1 MNYTWLSKKVL
12 VALAILLAVTM
23 GAGVWYLAEQAREDR
38 YRTFSDTLRTYFRS
52 ELNTRKS
59 QALSLAI
66 ALAENKALK
75 EALLDDDEDRGYE
88 ILSKALTRLREYTL
102 TKDVRSQVIT
112 TDLTIFA
119 RSWDNTYAG
128 MPLDIFRED
137 LKAITTL
144 KKPKVAIEP
153 GRLLSIK
160 ATVPVM
166 KGAKAIGYLEILQF
180 FNAITDDLRR
190 QGIELLVLMDDK
202 LLNNATLMRDNPTV
216 GHFVVSNKNYNANLL
231 EQVANLETGSSF
243 DRLMRRR
250 YLFDGKALYIAEEM
264 LAGNGEKIGF
274 FLMVIDRDDLR
285 RLMEGDRRISLFLDF
300 SRKDLYQIINRW
312 EDPTGGYRSIY
323 DRNLL
328 KLLNTYEGEDRLLVE
343 QEIHEV
349 LRTYTKEELI
359 DIILHQSRKRKVT
372 GRIE

>member
-1 MNYTWLSKKVL
+1 MNYTWLNKKVL

-216 GHFVVSNKNYNANLL
+216 GHFVISNKNYNANLL